1 MERRRQSLSSKPSKA
16 SLPNSAST
24 SQLSSLG
31 AGDGIS
37 GSSTVRSA
45 SPQPQMVQE
54 GGAGSNS
61 SEPITMGQIVC
72 LLCDASTLQEKV
84 SGMRLSLFT
93 PPSFS
98 VTCVGARWCQ
108 HFTWSKQHLNTG
120 LYTNAWSEKCLV
132 SVRLFQHQA
141 VSREA
146 LAGTKIPRWSWR
158 EGVLYPTLC
167 WHHWNSSV
175 FRWAAA
181 WAYVTLSLMAVED
194 KVTRQDPQ
202 NNSCD

>member
-84 SGMRLSLFT
+84 SGSLCSGCSGFFIGGAGVHF
-93 PPSFS
+93 PSPL
-98 VTCVGARWCQ
+98 VC
-108 HFTWSKQHLNTG
+108 
-120 LYTNAWSEKCLV
+120 SEKCGRDLMPV
-132 SVRLFQHQA
+132 YRWKRGDVY
-141 VSREA
+141 A
-146 LAGTKIPRWSWR
+146 LICDAWS
-158 EGVLYPTLC
+158 
-167 WHHWNSSV
+167 SSSSQ
-175 FRWAAA
+175 
-181 WAYVTLSLMAVED
+181 LLL
-194 KVTRQDPQ
+194 
-202 NNSCD
+202 